1 MIKKASSTK
10 HLKISLKLSDNDLV
24 IKSKQI
30 IELAKKN
37 LNVRIF
43 VNCKLS
49 QVDEAYAKLDSMK
62 AMLQNKCTIEK
73 DMSVTKEDDEE

>member
-1 MIKKASSTK
+1 M
-10 HLKISLKLSDNDLV
+10 KISLKLSDNDLI

-43 VNCKLS
+43 INCKLS
-49 QVDEAYAKLDSMK
+49 QVDEAYARLDSVK

-73 DMSVTKEDDEE
+73 DMSVSKDDEEEDTKKSFDK